1 MVARASRVLA
11 RAGRVAAGV
20 GLALALVGGCKAA
33 VRGGH
38 VEVADDI
45 DAIERALAE
54 RGAELEQAGV
64 VVAYRDVPGPTSTAP
79 MHEEQLGDT
88 DEVGPGVEPV
98 TPTPSTDVPAEPS
111 PSPSPTEPS
120 PTEQG
125 NADSRALSS
134 KAVDLERGEASTRE
148 RRRSKRSVRQATSDE
163 DARCERLWG
172 LAESTCGLRTR
183 VCALSGRHP
192 GDIRYAVACRRAEDQ
207 CAAAREL
214 CESCPTD

>member
-64 VVAYRDVPGPTSTAP
+64 VVAYRDVPEPTPTAP

-88 DEVGPGVEPV
+88 DEAGPGVEPV
-98 TPTPSTDVPAEPS
+98 TPAPNTDVPAEPT
-111 PSPSPTEPS
+111 PSPTEPS

-125 NADSRALSS
+125 NADSPALSS
-134 KAVDLERGEASTRE
+134 KAVDLERDQESMRE

-163 DARCERLWG
+163 GARCERLWG
-172 LAESTCGLRTR
+172 LAESTCGLSAR
-183 VCALSGRHP
+183 VCALSGRHF